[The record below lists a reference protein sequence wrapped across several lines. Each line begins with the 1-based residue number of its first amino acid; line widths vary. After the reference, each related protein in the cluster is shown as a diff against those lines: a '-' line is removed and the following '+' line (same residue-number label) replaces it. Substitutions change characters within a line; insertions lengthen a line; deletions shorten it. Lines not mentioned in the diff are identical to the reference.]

1 MHNGCGHTLCHFNS
15 KCAHGATHLI
25 SKAKHC
31 SRGPVRAFKTQN
43 KIQRVKKPW
52 PLVRWLKG
60 AFREHLK
67 QFCQTQGIEIAWRSG
82 GCNWLAGVAGAGK
95 EQGAAGLCCRLGH
108 SGWAR
113 VTNRVPQLCCCA
125 GLPKFPFLLLY
136 WALWEGP
143 AGGKELSPLP
153 APDYFGR
160 AKLRLKWCPSKQGNF
175 CLLYAYHSLSLH
187 THDYIYLYASLPTH
201 SLLYAADECLII
213 RFLCSL
219 PGRLKLPC

>member
-1 MHNGCGHTLCHFNS
+1 MAVVTRCAISTANVLMVQLIWSQKLNTVHVGQWEHS
-15 KCAHGATHLI
+15 KHI
-25 SKAKHC
+25 QK
-31 SRGPVRAFKTQN
+31 N
-43 KIQRVKKPW
+43 KIKCVKKPW
-52 PLVRWLKG
+52 PLVCWLKG

-108 SGWAR
+108 SGWAC

-125 GLPKFPFLLLY
+125 ELPKFPFLLLY

-175 CLLYAYHSLSLH
+175 CLLYAYHSLSTYTWL
-187 THDYIYLYASLPTH
+187 YIPICLLAHPLSPVCSRWMPHYQIPLLASW
-201 SLLYAADECLII
+201 
-213 RFLCSL
+213 
-219 PGRLKLPC
+219 

>member
-43 KIQRVKKPW
+43 KIKCVKKPW

-67 QFCQTQGIEIAWRSG
+67 QFCQTQGIEIAWRSR

-108 SGWAR
+108 SGWAC
-113 VTNRVPQLCCCA
+113 VTTECHSSAAVQN
-125 GLPKFPFLLLY
+125 
-136 WALWEGP
+136 
-143 AGGKELSPLP
+143 
-153 APDYFGR
+153 
-160 AKLRLKWCPSKQGNF
+160 CPSSLFSYCTGHCERDLLEERNCPP
-175 CLLYAYHSLSLH
+175 CLHQTILEGLN
-187 THDYIYLYASLPTH
+187 
-201 SLLYAADECLII
+201 
-213 RFLCSL
+213 
-219 PGRLKLPC
+219 